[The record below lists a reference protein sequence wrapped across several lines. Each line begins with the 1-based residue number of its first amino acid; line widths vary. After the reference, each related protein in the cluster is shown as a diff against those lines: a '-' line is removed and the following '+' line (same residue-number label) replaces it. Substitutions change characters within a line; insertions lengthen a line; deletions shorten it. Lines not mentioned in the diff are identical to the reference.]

1 MLTVETPE
9 RHRFDHPSDAIFDF
23 EFQIH
28 VTGKRYTKK
37 KIIRM
42 GQKFLG
48 NSINLGIFTLK
59 FDRCVF
65 LPIIKRRSSDS
76 LSGLLVKM

>member
-28 VTGKRYTKK
+28 VTGKNTHK

-48 NSINLGIFTLK
+48 NSINFGIFTLK

-76 LSGLLVKM
+76 LSDLLVKM

>member
-28 VTGKRYTKK
+28 VTGKRHTKK
-37 KIIRM
+37 SFEWVK
-42 GQKFLG
+42 
-48 NSINLGIFTLK
+48 
-59 FDRCVF
+59 
-65 LPIIKRRSSDS
+65 SSS
-76 LSGLLVKM
+76 EMRLTMEYLH